1 MGILSYVILAA
12 LAAFRLAELFVV
24 DNGPFDVFV
33 HLRGYLFQE
42 GVPPPQVSRIRRK
55 IGGVFQCVHCLGL
68 WLCIPLTLIYYI
80 HNFYLDTVII
90 YLAIAGLQSIFAH
103 NLGRVG

>member
-1 MGILSYVILAA
+1 MGALTFVILAA

-24 DNGPFDVFV
+24 DNGPYDILV

-42 GVPPPQVSRIRRK
+42 GVPLPQVSRIRRK

-68 WLCIPLTLIYYI
+68 WLAIPLTLIYYI
-80 HNFYLDTVII
+80 HNFYLDAVIV
-90 YLAIAGLQSIFAH
+90 YLAICGLQSIFAH